1 MTFLDANP
9 RKDVCANIPG
19 NLQEMEKLKA
29 LIDELNVQIYNP
41 VGLNIKWPRS
51 VAFLFVSAH
60 SALGHH
66 ELQLTGLCPT
76 AILMISCDSSRLS
89 TT

>member
-1 MTFLDANP
+1 MNE
-9 RKDVCANIPG
+9 KMCANIPG

-29 LIDELNVQIYNP
+29 LIDEPNVQIYNP

-51 VAFLFVSAH
+51 VAFLFVSARPA
-60 SALGHH
+60 SGHH
-66 ELQLTGLCPT
+66 ELRLIELCPSAT
-76 AILMISCDSSRLS
+76 PLISCDSSRLS

>member
-1 MTFLDANP
+1 MTFLDAKP
-9 RKDVCANIPG
+9 RKDVCANISG

-29 LIDELNVQIYNP
+29 LIDELNVQMYNP

-51 VAFLFVSAH
+51 VAFLFVSARPA
-60 SALGHH
+60 SGHY
-66 ELQLTGLCPT
+66 EPQLTELCPS
-76 AILMISCDSSRLS
+76 AIRLISCASSRLS